1 MKTKSISYV
10 FIVGNSRSGTT
21 MLSRVFGNH
30 PEVHAFNELH
40 FFGNLEGRQLN
51 NADLAKELLDI
62 ERSNFLKKVSKD
74 EHWDEVETMLTDPI
88 SPVGVFQQFLT
99 YETTKNNASVAVCQ
113 TPTNVYHL
121 DKILES
127 FDQFKVINMV
137 RDPRDVLLSQK
148 NKWKRKFLG
157 ANEIPFF
164 ELLRAKFNY
173 HPYTISK
180 MWNTAVNRG
189 RVKHQNVQT
198 IRFEDLLQFPE
209 KTIRDLCEF
218 IGVSFDSS
226 MLHVAN
232 IGSSSKQD
240 QGVDTVDSSKVF
252 KWKKGGL
259 SKAEIIIS
267 EKINLEIIN
276 QLGYEKSNKTF
287 SLGLIYQFFKFPFH
301 IFMALLFNLNRMG
314 DMLESIK
321 RRIRSEG

>member
-1 MKTKSISYV
+1 MKTESISYV

-51 NADLAKELLDI
+51 NVDLAKELLDI
-62 ERSNFLKKVSKD
+62 ERSNFLTKISKD
-74 EHWDEVETMLTDPI
+74 EHWEEVETMFIDPI
-88 SPVGVFQQFLT
+88 SQVEVFQQFLT
-99 YETTKNNASVAVCQ
+99 YETTKNNSSVAVCQ
-113 TPTNVYHL
+113 TPSNVYHL

-127 FDQFKVINMV
+127 FNQVKVINMV

-157 ANEIPFF
+157 ANDIPFF
-164 ELLRAKFNY
+164 ELLRARFNY

-189 RVKHQNVQT
+189 SLKHQNVKT
-198 IRFEDLLQFPE
+198 IRFEDLLQHPE
-209 KTIRDLCEF
+209 KTILDLCKF
-218 IGVSFDSS
+218 VGVSFDSS
-226 MLHVAN
+226 MLQVAN

-240 QGVDTVDSSKVF
+240 QGLDYIDSSKIF

-267 EKINLEIIN
+267 EKVNRKIIN
-276 QLGYEKSNKTF
+276 RLGYEKIDKTF
-287 SLGLIYQFFKFPFH
+287 SLGLIYQFIKFPFH
-301 IFMALLFNLNRMG
+301 IFMALLFNLHRMG
-314 DMLESIK
+314 SVVESIK
-321 RRIRSEG
+321 RRIK

>member
-1 MKTKSISYV
+1 MKTGSISYV

-21 MLSRVFGNH
+21 MMSRIFGNH
-30 PEVHAFNELH
+30 AETHAFNELH
-40 FFGNLEGRQLN
+40 FFGNLESRQLN
-51 NADLAKELLDI
+51 NSDLAKELLDI

-74 EHWDEVETMLTDPI
+74 EHWEEVETMLTDPI
-88 SPVGVFQQFLT
+88 NQVEVFQQFLT
-99 YETTKNNASVAVCQ
+99 YETTKKNATIAVCQ
-113 TPTNVYHL
+113 TPINVYHL

-127 FDQFKVINMV
+127 FNQVKIINMV

-157 ANEIPFF
+157 ANQIPFV
-164 ELLRAKFNY
+164 ELLRARFNY

-189 RVKHQNVQT
+189 RVKHQNIQT
-198 IRFEDLLQFPE
+198 IKFEDLLQHPE

-218 IGVSFDSS
+218 VGVSFDSR
-226 MLHVAN
+226 MLQVAN

-240 QGVDTVDSSKVF
+240 QGADAIDSSKVF

-267 EKINLEIIN
+267 EKVNQEIIN
-276 QLGYEKSNKTF
+276 RLGYEKSNITF
-287 SLGLIYQFFKFPFH
+287 SLGLIYQFIKFPFH
-301 IFMALLFNLNRMG
+301 IFIALLFNLHRMG
-314 DMLESIK
+314 AVVESVK
-321 RRIRSEG
+321 RRISSEG

>member
-1 MKTKSISYV
+1 MKIETISFV

-21 MLSRVFGNH
+21 MMSRVFGNH
-30 PEVHAFNELH
+30 PEIHVFNELH
-40 FFGNLEGRQLN
+40 FFGNLEGRKLN
-51 NADLAKELLDI
+51 NTALAKELLDV
-62 ERSNFLKKVSKD
+62 ERSNFLKKVSND
-74 EHWDEVETMLTDPI
+74 EHWEEVETMLIDPT
-88 SPVGVFQQFLT
+88 SKVEVFQQFLT

-113 TPTNVYHL
+113 TPTNIYHL

-127 FDQFKVINMV
+127 FDEVKVINMV

-164 ELLRAKFNY
+164 ELLRARFNY

-189 RVKHQNVQT
+189 CVKHQNVQT
-198 IRFEDLLQFPE
+198 IKFEDLLQRPE

-218 IGVSFDSS
+218 LGVSFSSS
-226 MLHVAN
+226 MLQVAN

-240 QGVDTVDSSKVF
+240 QAVEAIDASKVF

-259 SKAEIIIS
+259 SKSEIIIS
-267 EKINLEIIN
+267 EKVNREIIN
-276 QLGYEKSNKTF
+276 RLGYEKSNMSF
-287 SLGLIYQFFKFPFH
+287 SLGLIYQFIKFPFH
-301 IFMALLFNLNRMG
+301 IFIALIFNLHRTGHMV
-314 DMLESIK
+314 ESIK
-321 RRIRSEG
+321 RRINSEG

>member
-1 MKTKSISYV
+1 MKTDTISFV

-21 MLSRVFGNH
+21 MMSRIFGNH
-30 PEVHAFNELH
+30 PEIHAFNELH

-51 NADLAKELLDI
+51 NADLAKELLDV
-62 ERSNFLKKVSKD
+62 ERSNFLTKVSKE
-74 EHWDEVETMLTDPI
+74 EHWEEVEKMLTDPT
-88 SPVGVFQQFLT
+88 SQVEVFQQFLA

-127 FDQFKVINMV
+127 FDQVKIINMV

-157 ANEIPFF
+157 ANEIPYF
-164 ELLRAKFNY
+164 ELLRARFNY

-180 MWNTAVNRG
+180 MWNTAVKRG
-189 RVKHQNVQT
+189 HVKHQNVQT
-198 IRFEDLLQFPE
+198 IRFEDLLQHPE

-218 IGVSFDSS
+218 VGILFDSS
-226 MLHVAN
+226 MLQVAN

-240 QGVDTVDSSKVF
+240 QSVDAIDSSKVF

-259 SKAEIIIS
+259 SMAEIIIS
-267 EKINLEIIN
+267 EKVNREIIN
-276 QLGYEKSNKTF
+276 RLGYEKSNKAF
-287 SLGLIYQFFKFPFH
+287 SLGLIYQLIKFPFH
-301 IFMALLFNLNRMG
+301 IFIAILFNINRVVGMV
-314 DMLESIK
+314 ENIK
-321 RRIRSEG
+321 RRISSEG

>member
-1 MKTKSISYV
+1 MKTESISFV

-21 MLSRVFGNH
+21 LMSRVFRNH
-30 PEVHAFNELH
+30 PKTHAFNELH
-40 FFGNLEGRQLN
+40 FFGNLDGRQLS
-51 NADLAKELLDI
+51 NADLAKEFFDI
-62 ERSNFLKKVSKD
+62 ERSNFLTKISKD
-74 EHWDEVETMLTDPI
+74 EHWEEVEFMLKNPKNQI
-88 SPVGVFQQFLT
+88 EVFQQFLT

-113 TPTNVYHL
+113 TPTNVYYL

-127 FDQFKVINMV
+127 FDHIKVINMV

-157 ANEIPFF
+157 ANKIPFL
-164 ELLRAKFNY
+164 ELFRARFNY

-189 RVKHQNVQT
+189 SMKHQNVQT
-198 IRFEDLLQFPE
+198 IRFEDLLRYPE

-218 IGVSFDSS
+218 VGISFHSG
-226 MLHVAN
+226 MLQVAN

-240 QGVDTVDSSKVF
+240 QSIDAFDSSKVF

-267 EKINLEIIN
+267 EQVNKEIIN
-276 QLGYEKSNKTF
+276 RLGYENSNKTF
-287 SLGLIYQFFKFPFH
+287 SLGLFYQFIKFPFH
-301 IFMALLFNLNRMG
+301 IFMALLFNLHRVV
-314 DMLESIK
+314 DIVESIK
-321 RRIRSEG
+321 RRISSEG